1 MSSQPPCAPAVPCL
15 PRPETE
21 PYPALPLLSRV
32 TSADLDTFATRR
44 ILVVGDVMLDHFVR
58 GNVRR
63 ISPEAPVPIV
73 EVAEE
78 SFNPGGA
85 ANVACNIAAFS
96 KKVSLMGRIGR
107 DMQGQQLQH
116 LLVEDGVN
124 TDPMLVSTTVPT
136 ISKAR
141 VVARQQQI
149 VRVDREKL
157 LKLTDGELAEV
168 ETKIRVQAEH
178 LDAIILEDY
187 GKGFITEAL
196 MKLVTGIAREKN
208 LLVTVDPSPRNPLP
222 WREVNLVKPNRL
234 EAFAA
239 AGIEDS
245 HLPVAPS
252 ANEELLRVGRTL
264 LERWDTAMV
273 LVTLGEQGMMLFQ
286 RQGEPHHI
294 PTQAQEVYDV
304 SGAGDTAI
312 AVLTLALA
320 SGMQPEQAANVA
332 NYASGI
338 VVGKLGT
345 ACVTPAELLAA
356 MAG

>member
-1 MSSQPPCAPAVPCL
+1 
-15 PRPETE
+15 
-21 PYPALPLLSRV
+21 
-32 TSADLDTFATRR
+32 
-44 ILVVGDVMLDHFVR
+44 MLDHFVR

-63 ISPEAPVPIV
+63 ISPEAPVPVV

-85 ANVACNIAAFS
+85 ANVACNLAAFS
-96 KKVSLMGRIGR
+96 KHIALMGRIGQ
-107 DMQGQQLQH
+107 DMQGRQLQS
-116 LLVEDGVN
+116 LLQDDGVD
-124 TDPMLVSTTVPT
+124 TAPMVVSSEIPT

-157 LKLTDGELAEV
+157 VKLSGEEVAEV
-168 ETKIRVQAEH
+168 KEKLEALAGQ

-196 MKLVTGIAREKN
+196 MDAVTEVAGRHR
-208 LLVTVDPSPRNPLP
+208 LLVTVDPSPRNPIS
-222 WREVNLVKPNRL
+222 WCRVQLVKPNRL

-245 HLPVAPS
+245 HLQVAPQE
-252 ANEELLRVGRTL
+252 NEELLRVGQIL
-264 LERWDTAMV
+264 LERWDTDMV

-286 RQGEPHHI
+286 RTAAPHHI
-294 PTQAQEVYDV
+294 PTRAREVYDV

-320 SGMQPEQAANVA
+320 AGMPPEKAADVA
-332 NYASGI
+332 NHASGI

-345 ACVTPAELLAA
+345 ACVTPAELLASFSA
-356 MAG
+356 V